1 MFNIY
6 IFTPTRAFP
15 TKSRQ
20 LHLNLLSITAKPLIA
35 PSESSEETHPA
46 SFPARRRRRSCLL
59 GLFTEFA
66 HNLCDVDV
74 GGHLGLLLLLLL
86 LQDDGAQTGLPV
98 LGVVLQ
104 LSIAEDDK
112 TDKPGFLF
120 TLRRGRA
127 ATVRCC
133 GARAC

>member
-1 MFNIY
+1 M
-6 IFTPTRAFP
+6 T
-15 TKSRQ
+15 
-20 LHLNLLSITAKPLIA
+20 L
-35 PSESSEETHPA
+35 SEERGGEKRA
-46 SFPARRRRRSCLL
+46 SFPARCRRRSCLL

-104 LSIAEDDK
+104 LSITEEDK
-112 TDKPGFLF
+112 TDKTGFF
-120 TLRRGRA
+120 TLLRGHA
-127 ATVRCC
+127 ATVRCWD
-133 GARAC
+133 ARTC